1 MKRILTFLTCMF
13 IAVNSWGAVTHVN
26 PSADILNAAATKFIT
41 DTTLR
46 TAAVK
51 EFKDR
56 SEKNGG
62 IGVTIEDLVAICN
75 KGGLTGQN
83 CNDFVQHMCFLI
95 PYYKVCESS
104 SGAPANSSCIRLF
117 DDTEVQYMSAK
128 LMGWNRTQSPSWKVS
143 RSAFTAPSAWLA
155 A

>member
-1 MKRILTFLTCMF
+1 MKRILTFLT
-13 IAVNSWGAVTHVN
+13 WGAVTHVN

-83 CNDFVQHMCFLI
+83 CNDFVQHIVLLFPIYHMHFHAL
-95 PYYKVCESS
+95 SS
-104 SGAPANSSCIRLF
+104 KHF
-117 DDTEVQYMSAK
+117 HT
-128 LMGWNRTQSPSWKVS
+128 T
-143 RSAFTAPSAWLA
+143 
-155 A
+155 